1 MNQRYESDLVE
12 RCLRL
17 EPQAQRAFYAYY
29 KGRLMG
35 LCRRYVNNDT
45 EADDVFQ
52 EAFIKVFNQLGTLK
66 NVDLLNAWIKKIV
79 INTALNHYKANLK
92 FKNNENTEGVEIAD
106 THDWDILSQITTEA
120 LLKIIQQLPNGYRL
134 VFNLYVIDG
143 YSHAEIADILQIT
156 ESTSKSQLSRA
167 KTFLKNQFS
176 QLGILKYESY

>member
-1 MNQRYESDLVE
+1 MNQRYETDLVE

-17 EPQAQRAFYAYY
+17 EPKAQKAFYDYY

-35 LCRRYVNNDT
+35 LCRRYVSNEA

-66 NVDLLNAWIKKIV
+66 NVELLNAWIKRIV

-106 THDWDILSQITTEA
+106 PHDWDILSQITTEA

-143 YSHAEIADILQIT
+143 FSHAEIAETLQIT

-167 KTFLKNQFS
+167 KSFLKNQFI

>member
-1 MNQRYESDLVE
+1 MNQAYESDLVE

-17 EPQAQRAFYAYY
+17 EPKAQRAFYDYY

-35 LCRRYVNNDT
+35 LCRRYVSNPS
-45 EADDVFQ
+45 EADDIFQ
-52 EAFIKVFNQLGTLK
+52 EAFIKVFNQLHTLK
-66 NVDLLNAWIKKIV
+66 NIDVLNAWIKRIV
-79 INTALNHYKANLK
+79 INTALNYIKANVK

-106 THDWDILSQITTEA
+106 TADWDILSQITTEA
-120 LLKIIQQLPNGYRL
+120 LLKIIQELPNGYRL

-143 YSHAEIADILQIT
+143 YSHAEIADMLNIT

-167 KTFLKNQFS
+167 KNYLKNQFT